1 MMMNMKNISKLILI
15 LIFPALFASCDAL
28 LNVDSERY
36 VFEEEHRMGSAND
49 TLYSMF
55 GVLTQLQKLADS
67 YVILGELRG
76 DLMDVNENSN
86 RFLKEVNN
94 FSFSQD
100 NPYSNNIRDYYA
112 VINNCNY
119 IIHNIDT
126 SVVKGGVKV
135 MYRNMAAAKAVRAWT
150 YMQAILNFGKVTYY
164 EKPILSLDDARKT
177 YPEYSDVKELAALLI
192 NDLKPWKDAGTPN
205 FGSLGTFNS
214 RMAFFPVR
222 FLLGDLHLWRGEYE
236 QAANEYRDMMFFNRV
251 LLTTAYRSTLQVV
264 NDAFTGNATVN
275 WVNVFSFGS
284 NEQLTNLLSSN
295 QYQLVFTI
303 DSLAENRQII
313 PSKLAVDNWNT
324 QRYIHSA
331 TLDTLVDMRWI
342 GSVSRS
348 YRLNNSTME
357 AELTNDYSI
366 QKYALLNEDQSL
378 TKQILLYRAGL
389 LYLRYAEAVNRM
401 GKPNLAMAV
410 LKNGLRASTISSN
423 LLVPPS
429 EKDSI
434 IPNYMNFSD
443 ERFTNNIGVKARGCG
458 NVNLDTVYYV
468 IPKNMFDKDS
478 IMNYVED
485 LIIKEAA
492 LETAFEGNR
501 FHDLMRVAMRRNDN
515 AYLADKVAE
524 KHANNKVAIRTKLMD
539 RKNWYLR

>member
-1 MMMNMKNISKLILI
+1 MKNISRLILI
-15 LIFPALFASCDAL
+15 LIFPALLASCDAL
-28 LNVDSERY
+28 LNVESERY

-76 DLMDVNENSN
+76 DLMDVDETSN

-94 FSFSQD
+94 FSFSQN

-119 IIHNIDT
+119 IIHHIDT
-126 SVVKGGVKV
+126 SVVKGGVKI
-135 MYRNMAAAKAVRAWT
+135 MHRNMAAAKAVRAWT

-164 EKPILSLDDARKT
+164 EDPIVTLDDALKS
-177 YPEYSDVKELAALLI
+177 YPVYTDVKELATVLI
-192 NDLKPWKDAGTPN
+192 NDLQPWRDAGTPN

-214 RMAFFPVR
+214 RLAFFPIR
-222 FLLGDLHLWRGEYE
+222 FLLGDLYLWRGDYE
-236 QAANEYRDMMFFNRV
+236 LAANEYRDMMFFNRV
-251 LLTTAYRSTLQVV
+251 LLTSAFRSTLQVV
-264 NDAFTGNATVN
+264 NNAFTGNATVN
-275 WVNVFSFGS
+275 WVNIFSFGS
-284 NEQLTNLLSSN
+284 NEQITNLLSSN

-303 DSLAENRQII
+303 DSLAEHRQII
-313 PSKLAVDNWNT
+313 PSQVAVNKWNT

-331 TLDTLVDMRWI
+331 TLDTLVDMRSV
-342 GSVSRS
+342 GSVNRNF
-348 YRLNNSTME
+348 RVNSNME
-357 AELTNDYSI
+357 LELTNSYSI
-366 QKYALLNEDQSL
+366 QKYDLLNDEQSL
-378 TKQILLYRAGL
+378 TKQVLLFRAGL
-389 LYLRYAEAVNRM
+389 LYLRYAEAVNRL

-410 LKNGLRASTISSN
+410 LKHGLRASTIN
-423 LLVPPS
+423 NNILVPPS

-434 IPNYMNFSD
+434 LPNYMNFAD
-443 ERFTNNIGVKARGCG
+443 ERFTNNIGVRARGCG
-458 NVNLDTVYYV
+458 NVNLDTVHFV
-468 IPKNMFDKDS
+468 IPKNMLDKDS

-485 LIIKEAA
+485 LIINEAA

-501 FHDLMRVAMRRNDN
+501 FHDLMRVAMRRNNN

-524 KHANNKVAIRTKLMD
+524 KHGNNKEAIRAKLLD
-539 RKNWYLR
+539 RRNWYLR

>member
-1 MMMNMKNISKLILI
+1 MMSMKNISRLILI
-15 LIFPALFASCDAL
+15 LIFPALLASCDAL
-28 LNVDSERY
+28 LNVESERY

-76 DLMDVNENSN
+76 DLMDVDEASN

-164 EKPILSLDDARKT
+164 EKPIITLDDALKT
-177 YPEYSDVKELAALLI
+177 YPEYTDVKELAALLI

-214 RMAFFPVR
+214 RLAFFPVR
-222 FLLGDLHLWRGEYE
+222 FLLGDLYLWRGEYE

-284 NEQLTNLLSSN
+284 NEQITNLLSSN
-295 QYQLVFTI
+295 QYQLVFTV
-303 DSLAENRQII
+303 DSLAEIRQIV
-313 PSKLAVDNWNT
+313 PSTVAVNNWIT

-331 TLDTLVDMRWI
+331 TLDTLIDMRWY
-342 GSVSRS
+342 GSISRA
-348 YRLNNSTME
+348 YRVNNNME
-357 AELTNDYSI
+357 FELTNNYSI
-366 QKYALLNEDQSL
+366 EKFARLNDDQSL
-378 TKQILLYRAGL
+378 TKQVLLYRAGL

-401 GKPNLAMAV
+401 GKPNFALAV
-410 LKNGLRASTISSN
+410 LKNGLRGSTINSN
-423 LLVPPS
+423 LLVPPA

-443 ERFTNNIGVKARGCG
+443 ERFANNIGVRARGCG
-458 NVNLDTVYYV
+458 NVNLDTVHFV

-478 IMNYVED
+478 IINYVED
-485 LIIKEAA
+485 LIINEAA

-515 AYLADKVAE
+515 AYLADKVAA
-524 KHANNKVAIRTKLMD
+524 KHSNNKEAIRTKLMD